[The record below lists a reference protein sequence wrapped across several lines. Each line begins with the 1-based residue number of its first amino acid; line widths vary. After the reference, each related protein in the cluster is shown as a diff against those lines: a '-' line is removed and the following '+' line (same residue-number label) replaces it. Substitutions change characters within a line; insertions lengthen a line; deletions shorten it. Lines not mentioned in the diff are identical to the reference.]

1 MEHQTIAI
9 TIESRIEN
17 VSLSGMVIK
26 TLCSAAKL
34 SEMDA
39 FMVEI
44 SAVEAVTNSIQHA
57 YANEPG
63 HDVEIVFSLDAGGI
77 TIKVCDRGTP
87 LDPQTL
93 EQEKVSSLEVNPDD
107 IDSIP
112 EGGRGLAIINEVMD
126 CVEYRSDQGKNC
138 MIMKKNIGSP

>member
-1 MEHQTIAI
+1 MEYQTIAI

-17 VSLSGMVIK
+17 ISLAGMVIK

-39 FMVEI
+39 YMVEV

-63 HDVEIVFSLDAGGI
+63 HDVQIVFSLDAGGI
-77 TIKVCDRGTP
+77 TIKICDRGIP
-87 LDPQTL
+87 LDPQIL
-93 EQEKVSSLEVNPDD
+93 EQKKVSSLEVNPDD
-107 IDSIP
+107 IEGIP

-126 CVEYRSDQGKNC
+126 RVAYTSDQGKNC
-138 MIMKKNIGSP
+138 MIMEKRIESP